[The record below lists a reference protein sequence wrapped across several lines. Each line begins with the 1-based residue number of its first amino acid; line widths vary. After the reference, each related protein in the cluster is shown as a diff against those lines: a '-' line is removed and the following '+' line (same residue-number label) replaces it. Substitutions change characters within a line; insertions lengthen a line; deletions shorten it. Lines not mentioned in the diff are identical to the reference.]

1 MWEDA
6 IGGHSYSA
14 NTQSMP
20 TPIET
25 NALKVVTV
33 LFEADKGKGAS
44 FDADTLKDATQ
55 LSPRDLNDAVEYL
68 DSQGMLERMDYMGTG
83 PYEFG
88 MVGLNT
94 HGRQFYH
101 KTKGKAKAPAK
112 TSRAKASKRE
122 GIRVFIS
129 HSSKDVEV
137 AKEVIQLLHTALG
150 LKAADIRCTS
160 VDGYRL
166 PAGAST
172 DEQLKVE
179 IFDSKVFIGLVSTE
193 SMRSHYTLFELGARW
208 GAGRKMVPLLIDS
221 EGSKMLQGPLKGIN
235 ALDAYQE
242 AQLLQL
248 VSEVGKELKITPDNA
263 SAYLS
268 LIKRLI
274 GALPNASAKAKAT
287 AVEVERVI
295 TEGADDYSNADQI
308 IKEHCAAEWPDD
320 FFMQKSSIE
329 QQRQAVLKLKKGRP
343 ADISENEFSVIRK
356 KAALDWPKDFFMRA
370 SQEQQQ
376 FEALRSLRE

>member
-1 MWEDA
+1 
-6 IGGHSYSA
+6 
-14 NTQSMP
+14 
-20 TPIET
+20 
-25 NALKVVTV
+25 V
-33 LFEADKGKGAS
+33 LFEADKGEGAS
-44 FDADTLKDATQ
+44 FDGDTLKDATQ

-68 DSQGMLERMDYMGTG
+68 DSQGMLERFDYLGTG

-94 HGRQFYH
+94 HGRQLYH

-112 TSRAKASKRE
+112 TSRANKQAKRK

-150 LKAADIRCTS
+150 LKTTDIRCTS

-179 IFDSKVFIGLVSTE
+179 IFDSEVFIGLVSTD

-208 GAGRKMVPLLIDS
+208 GAGRKMVPLLIDN

-248 VSEVGKELKITPDNA
+248 VAEVGEELKTTPDNA

-274 GALPNASAKAKAT
+274 GALPNASAKAKAA
-287 AVEVERVI
+287 AVEEKRVI
-295 TEGADDYSNADQI
+295 TESADDYSDSDQI

-329 QQRQAVLKLKKGRP
+329 QQRQAVSKLKKGRP
-343 ADISENEFSVIRK
+343 ADIPENEFSVIRK

-370 SQEQQQ
+370 SQEKQQ

>member
-1 MWEDA
+1 M
-6 IGGHSYSA
+6 
-14 NTQSMP
+14 
-20 TPIET
+20 
-25 NALKVVTV
+25 
-33 LFEADKGKGAS
+33 S
-44 FDADTLKDATQ
+44 FDGDALKDATQ

-68 DSQGMLERMDYMGTG
+68 SDKFLLDRHNYLGTS
-83 PYEFG
+83 PYKFG
-88 MVGLNT
+88 DVKLNT
-94 HGRQFYH
+94 DGRQFYY
-101 KTKGKAKAPAK
+101 KTLEKVKTPVKPRGTKPAK
-112 TSRAKASKRE
+112 RK

-129 HSSKDVEV
+129 HSSKDVEI
-137 AKEVIQLLHTALG
+137 AKEVIQLIHTALG
-150 LKAADIRCTS
+150 LKTADIRCTS

-179 IFDSKVFIGLVSTE
+179 IFDSEVFIGLVSTE

-295 TEGADDYSNADQI
+295 TEGADDYSNADQV

-329 QQRQAVLKLKKGRP
+329 QQKQAVLKLKKGRP

-370 SQEQQQ
+370 SQEKQQ